1 MYFSTPTSIHSRIH
15 TCPTASG
22 PARVPPGLEC
32 SLNSLPHTRACRH
45 DPREGN
51 KKRKRA
57 SASWDRA
64 ERGAGA
70 PPHSPQ
76 QQLPH
81 PQERPSPSAATR
93 TPARTCVALR
103 PRAEILP
110 QLPHCAVAD
119 TLLAGGQPLGELEL
133 GRLHG
138 GSHRTSSSIRR
149 LRACSSPPSSLYCA
163 CARAIRRAGDGVTD
177 APLYRA
183 WGARVAVARVKAAG
197 ALPEYVLWEV
207 QVRVVGVKISWGQ
220 ISSRKTPTAGFDA
233 V

>member
-1 MYFSTPTSIHSRIH
+1 MYFSTPTSIHSCIH

-32 SLNSLPHTRACRH
+32 SLNSLPHTSACRH
-45 DPREGN
+45 YSREGN
-51 KKRKRA
+51 EKRKRA
-57 SASWDRA
+57 SVSRARA
-64 ERGAGA
+64 ERGAEA

-76 QQLPH
+76 QPLPH

-110 QLPHCAVAD
+110 QLPHCAIAD

-133 GRLHG
+133 GGLHG
-138 GSHRTSSSIRR
+138 GSHRASSCIPG

-163 CARAIRRAGDGVTD
+163 CARAA
-177 APLYRA
+177 
-183 WGARVAVARVKAAG
+183 ARG
-197 ALPEYVLWEV
+197 
-207 QVRVVGVKISWGQ
+207 
-220 ISSRKTPTAGFDA
+220 
-233 V
+233 